1 MFFNPKDNTFIEQ
14 LASGAVTLEYSY
26 IVYDGK
32 AIKPEIR
39 SLGYDWKVGI
49 ALIRSF
55 AS

>member
-1 MFFNPKDNTFIEQ
+1 VFFNPKDNTFIEQ
-14 LASGAVTLEYSY
+14 MDRGAVTLEYSY
-26 IVYDGK
+26 LGYDGK